1 MNPNTPVIIGVGQIL
16 QRAED
21 IESAQEPIGLMLEA
35 ARLAADDAGVSGA
48 LTSLDSVRVVRGIWR
63 YKQPA
68 GYIAAQLGAPQAET
82 MGTPFGGN
90 SVQALVSETAL
101 NILSG
106 NNQFVLLSGAE
117 TGKTQA
123 RYAKAGETM
132 PYLDTG
138 VEPYDR
144 MLGEEMGMT
153 GDEERRLG
161 IQSPIQMYPMFEN
174 AIRHHKGESIA
185 GHRERIAALWSGFS
199 EVATGNPNAWIRE
212 AVSAETIMT
221 PSASNRHVSFPYP
234 KLLNSNNAVDMGA
247 GILMCSVSVAK
258 KLGVDESKW
267 VYPWS
272 GANAHDTYAVSNR
285 DNLYSSPAIREA
297 GNKALELAEVGVSDL
312 ARVDVYSCF
321 PSAVQVAVNELGL
334 DDSKPL
340 TVTGGLTFGGGPLNN
355 YVMHSI
361 ARMVELSRED
371 VDGVGLVTA
380 NGGYLTKHAFGVYS
394 ATPPAFDFRFEDV
407 QPAVDQAPTRELAP
421 EFSGSASVESY
432 TVMYKGDQ
440 PAMGH
445 LALRTESGARAWAN
459 VQDTGDLAAMTTEE
473 CCGRAVSVNADSLAT
488 FA

>member
-68 GYIAAQLGAPQAET
+68 GYIAAQLGARRLRPWDALWRKLGASACERNRAKYSLRKQPVRAAER
-82 MGTPFGGN
+82 G
-90 SVQALVSETAL
+90 
-101 NILSG
+101 
-106 NNQFVLLSGAE
+106 E

-138 VEPYDR
+138 AEPYDR

-199 EVATGNPNAWIRE
+199 EVAMGNPNAWIRE

-297 GNKALELAEVGVSDL
+297 GSKALELAGVGVSDL

-459 VQDTGDLAAMTTEE
+459 VQDKGDLAAMTTEE

>member
-16 QRAED
+16 QRADD
-21 IESAQEPIGLMLEA
+21 IASAKEPIELMVDAAREA
-35 ARLAADDAGVSGA
+35 AEDAGVSA
-48 LTSLDSVRVVRGIWR
+48 HLQNLDSVRVVRGRWR

-68 GYIAAQLGAPQAET
+68 GFIADQLNVVQAET

-90 SVQALVSETAL
+90 SVQALLSESAA
-101 NILSG
+101 NILAG
-106 NNQFVLLSGAE
+106 KNQFVLLSGAE
-117 TGKTQA
+117 TGRTQA
-123 RYAKAGETM
+123 RYAKQGEEM
-132 PYLDTG
+132 PYRETG
-138 VEPYDR
+138 EQPYDR
-144 MLGEEMGMT
+144 MLGEEMVMA

-161 IQSPIQMYPMFEN
+161 IQSPIQVYPIFEN
-174 AIRHHKGESIA
+174 AIRYQRGETIA
-185 GHRERIAALWSGFS
+185 EHQARIAKLWSGFS
-199 EVATGNPNAWIRE
+199 EVAAGNPNAWIRDPVTPE
-212 AVSAETIMT
+212 ALLT
-221 PSASNRHVSFPYP
+221 PSAVNRHVSFPYH

-247 GILMCSVSVAK
+247 GILMCSVSYAK
-258 KLGVDESKW
+258 KLGVPESKW

-285 DNLYSSPAIREA
+285 DNLYSSPAIRMA
-297 GNKALELAEVGVSDL
+297 GKKALALAEVEVSDL

-340 TVTGGLTFGGGPLNN
+340 TITGGLTFGGGPLNN

-371 VDGVGLVTA
+371 PDGIGLITA

-407 QPAVDQAPTRELAP
+407 QAAVDQTPTRDVAA
-421 EFSGSASVESY
+421 EFSGQAEVESY
-432 TVMYKGDQ
+432 TVMYQGDQ

-445 LALRTESGARAWAN
+445 LALRTSDGRRAWAN
-459 VQDTGDLAAMTTEE
+459 MDNADCLQAMISEE
-473 CCGRAVSVNADSLAT
+473 CCGRKVTVSEDSKAV
-488 FA
+488 F